1 MKQTIVIGLT
11 GGIGGGKST
20 VARILL
26 AKNIAVYIADDAAKE
41 LYLSDPI
48 LKEQVIAHFGANS
61 YHDGILNRQ
70 YLSKL
75 VFNSKEKLLLLN
87 ELVHPAVA
95 RDFSLWKKSH
105 SDQKMVIKEAAILFE
120 SGSHQTCDF
129 TVTVNC
135 PEATRIHRVMNR
147 DNTSKEAVQARIN
160 QQWTDEQRSK
170 EADFTLLND
179 GNQLLVPQI
188 DLVLS
193 KINAQFSCA

>member
-1 MKQTIVIGLT
+1 MKQTIVVGLT
-11 GGIGGGKST
+11 GGIGSGKST

-48 LKEQVIAHFGANS
+48 LKEQVITHFGAGA
-61 YHDGILNRQ
+61 YRAGILNRQ
-70 YLSKL
+70 HLSEL

-95 RDFSLWKKSH
+95 RDFAHWKKSH

-120 SGSHQTCDF
+120 SGSHQKCDF
-129 TVTVNC
+129 TITVNC
-135 PEATRIHRVMNR
+135 LESIRIHRVMNR
-147 DNTSKEAVQARIN
+147 DNTSKELVQARIN

-170 EADFTLLND
+170 KADFTLFND
-179 GNQLLVPQI
+179 GSQLLMPQI

-193 KINAQFSCA
+193 KINAQFSGA